1 MLTDALKAKVLAAQ
15 RQEITE
21 HAVYVELARSAKDKA
36 HAGILEKIALEELG
50 HYNHFKS
57 ITGQDIGPD
66 RWQVIYFSFIGRTL
80 GLNFGLKLMEQGEHL
95 AQEIYTHLKAAAPDI
110 EAVIKDEE
118 KHELML
124 IDLIEEDRLKYV
136 SSVILGLNDALIELT
151 ATVAGFTL
159 ALQNTKL
166 IGMLG
171 LITGIAAAM
180 SMAASEYL
188 ATKHEAAQDKDP
200 YKASLYTGISYIGVV
215 MVLVLPY
222 FLFTN
227 IFVSL
232 ILTVLLAVMTIF
244 IFTFYVSVA
253 QGHDF
258 RGKFTEMAVLSVVI
272 TIITFFIGM
281 AARQVFGVNL

>member
-1 MLTDALKAKVLAAQ
+1 MLTAALKSKVLAAQ

-21 HAVYVELARSAKDKA
+21 HAVYLGLARIVKDKG

-66 RWQVIYFSFIGRTL
+66 RWQVLYFTFIARTL

-95 AQEIYTHLKAAAPDI
+95 AQEIYTHLKVAAPDI

-159 ALQNTKL
+159 ALQNTRL

-171 LITGIAAAM
+171 MITGIAAAM

-188 ATKHEAAQDKDP
+188 ATKHEDQGKDP
-200 YKASLYTGISYIGVV
+200 VKACLYTGISYIGVV
-215 MVLVLPY
+215 LVLVMPY
-222 FLFTN
+222 LLFTN
-227 IFVSL
+227 IFLSL
-232 ILTVLLAVMTIF
+232 FLTVLLAVMTIF

-253 QGHDF
+253 QGEDF
-258 RGKFTEMAVLSVVI
+258 KGKFTEMAILSVSI
-272 TIITFFIGM
+272 TAITFLIGM
-281 AARQVFGVNL
+281 AARHIFGVSV